1 MTQIQMEYFIKTCE
15 LGNIAQAADVLFVS
29 RSAVSRAI
37 SDLEKEFRAQ
47 LLTRSNNG
55 VVPTDAGQI
64 VLEMAKNVSSSYQ
77 GVMNR
82 IRALEE
88 AALYRRIRVGITPTN
103 SLQVYQNYLRQY
115 ALDNPGV
122 ELVLTEAC
130 ASRCLELLSQGQVD
144 VTFVPSGIIRE
155 QPNTVF
161 FQTLPLYRNRIV
173 LWVRKDSPLAEKES
187 LEIHDIL
194 DCPLGYLNAPMP
206 MEKSLESCFEAY
218 GKQPRLTI
226 RTTSVPLL
234 RQMVLDGQTC
244 ALIPDDMFEP
254 SPELAA
260 VPMRFFRV
268 CTNYLLWDRSSAS
281 SGAVGQFISRMVEK
295 AAYL

>member
-47 LLTRSNNG
+47 LLTRSKNG

-88 AALYRRIRVGITPTN
+88 TALFRRIRVGITPTN

-244 ALIPDDMFEP
+244 AVVPDDLFP
-254 SPELAA
+254 PDDKLKAVRLSFFPECNNSMVWNRLD
-260 VPMRFFRV
+260 P
-268 CTNYLLWDRSSAS
+268 C
-281 SGAVGQFISRMVEK
+281 SGAVLEFVDFIRAK
-295 AAYL
+295 AE